1 MRALSI
7 IGIIVSVL
15 GILLSLVI
23 FYNISEYVSE
33 ISELYSGKND
43 KVFMELFSLHQ
54 AYLEIVRETLPPVLM
69 SFFTFF
75 LVLSIAVNRK
85 F

>member
-15 GILLSLVI
+15 GILLSLV
-23 FYNISEYVSE
+23 